1 MRYRNIKRLYDVVDR
16 ALFRADSKL
25 SYARTLEAL
34 ERLAIEV
41 HATETDCDV
50 WSIGEFGNATLDSLI
65 VGAYWF
71 LGDYHGGQGSAEY
84 RVLSGLGSIY
94 SPGMTE
100 GPEEDSSEKYVYEA
114 LESKRG

>member
-1 MRYRNIKRLYDVVDR
+1 MKYRNIKRLYDVVDR

-25 SYARTLEAL
+25 SYSRTLEAL
-34 ERLAIEV
+34 ERLATEV
-41 HATETDCDV
+41 SKTETDCDV
-50 WSIGEFGNATLDSLI
+50 WSIGECGNATLDSLI

-84 RVLSGLGSIY
+84 RVLCGLGSIF
-94 SPGMTE
+94 SPGWTS
-100 GPEEDSSEKYVYEA
+100 GPEDDSVEKCVYEA